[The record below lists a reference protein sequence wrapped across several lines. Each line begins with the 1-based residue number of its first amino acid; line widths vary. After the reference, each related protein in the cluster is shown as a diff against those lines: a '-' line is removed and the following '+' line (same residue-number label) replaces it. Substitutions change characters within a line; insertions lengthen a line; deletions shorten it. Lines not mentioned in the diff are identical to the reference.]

1 MNGGVMALI
10 RGPVV
15 FAVAWILM
23 ELMRNLLHLG
33 TGWPLWTIALI
44 TAVAVEIIIV
54 LYRYEKSAVGRGKGR
69 WLTAL
74 RLVALVALVWML
86 LQPVFSRK
94 VNRELEQEVIVVMD
108 DSASMDLVDPGQTES
123 RYDIAADAINE
134 SGLFDELEGKVGVR
148 IVRAARKALDEGE
161 EEAEGWDQATDL
173 ANAMTTVLEQV
184 PPDNLAGIVMVSDGR
199 HNRPARVEDI
209 ARRFG
214 ILDAPIGVVAIGSET
229 PPRDAAILEVRSP
242 DAIHLGDRLRVTT
255 VLKFDGY
262 RGRRAKVLLKKGE
275 EIVDE
280 RVISVPQDHHREEVR
295 FNDVPEAD
303 GINSY
308 TVELEDLGEEF
319 FDKNNSWQFE
329 TAITDARTNV
339 LIVDSHPRWEFRY
352 LRNLFYGRDK
362 SIHLQYVLLE
372 PDTILGQQPA
382 RIPASAARKF
392 GDAQATLLP
401 ESEEEWRKFDVII
414 IGDVPPNAIDEATW
428 QTIQSCV
435 TERAALLVAIA
446 GPRHMPHGISSQTA
460 RGLLPVNYTPS
471 RRTYFGSSAPPYRL
485 VLTAEGRNHPITA
498 QSDSRLENERLW
510 GEFPD
515 FRWRHPLL
523 TDQDK
528 DGVPDGSVKEGAD
541 VLVVASSEEDADIS
555 VNDASDLN
563 NALARLAQRKARES
577 RNALLLAQQVGNGK
591 VAMLLTDRTWRLR
604 EGVGDVY
611 HHRLWGQLVRWGAGP
626 NLRSGT
632 ASVRLGTDHLS
643 YTGDDKLQITARLW
657 DAAKLPV
664 QDESLKAEVWRD
676 GEKLATVQ
684 MSYLE
689 GSPGLHSAQAGPFP
703 GSGDYQIRLE
713 GKKVEDLLEADGEGN
728 VSTAFRVVG
737 AMSPV
742 ELSETTL
749 NRPLLETLAELSGGR
764 VVAPEESLQLAGLF
778 LTGEETREELRET
791 RLWDHWALLVLFCVL
806 LTSEWV
812 IRRGS
817 GLP

>member
-1 MNGGVMALI
+1 MI

-15 FAVAWILM
+15 FGASWGLM
-23 ELMRNLLHLG
+23 ELLRKVLHLG

-44 TAVAVEIIIV
+44 TALAIEFIIF
-54 LYRYEKSAVGRGKGR
+54 LYRYEQSAVGRTKGS

-74 RLVALVALVWML
+74 RLLALLALVWML

-94 VNRELEQEVIVVMD
+94 VNRELEQEVVVVLD
-108 DSASMDLVDPGQTES
+108 DSASMDLVDPGATAS
-123 RYDIAADAINE
+123 RYDIAADAINA
-134 SGLFDELEGKVGVR
+134 SGLFEELEGKVGVR
-148 IVRAARKALDEGE
+148 FMRAARKALGEDE

-184 PPDNLAGIVMVSDGR
+184 PPDNLAGIVMMTDGR
-199 HNRPARVEDI
+199 HNRPGRVEDV

-214 ILDAPIGVVAIGSET
+214 ILDAPIGVVGIGSED

-242 DAIHLGDRLRVTT
+242 DAIYLGDRLRVTT
-255 VLKFDGY
+255 VVKFDGY

-275 EIVDE
+275 EIVQE
-280 RVISVPQDHHREEVR
+280 QVISIPQDHHREEVR

-303 GINSY
+303 GINAY
-308 TVELEDLGEEF
+308 TVELENLGEEF
-319 FDKNNSWQFE
+319 FDRNNSWQFE

-339 LIVDSHPRWEFRY
+339 LILDSHPRWEFRY

-372 PDTILGQQPA
+372 PDTILGQQEE
-382 RIPASAARKF
+382 RVPASAARKF
-392 GDAQATLLP
+392 GDAQATDLP

-414 IGDVPPNAIDEATW
+414 IGDVPPESINESTW
-428 QTIQSCV
+428 DIIRSCV
-435 TERAALLVAIA
+435 TDRAAFLVAIA
-446 GPRHMPHGISSQTA
+446 GPRHMPHAFESGIA
-460 RGLLPVNYTPS
+460 RDLFPVRYTPG
-471 RRTYFGSSAPPYRL
+471 RRTFFGTKEPPFRL
-485 VLTAEGRNHPITA
+485 ILTAEGRNHPITA

-515 FRWRHPLL
+515 FRWRHPV
-523 TDQDK
+523 
-528 DGVPDGSVKEGAD
+528 DGVKEGAS
-541 VLVVASSEEDADIS
+541 VLVVASSEESEEEAVGNAD
-555 VNDASDLN
+555 DLRS
-563 NALARLAQRKARES
+563 ALSRLAQRKEREAK
-577 RNALLLAQQVGNGK
+577 NALLVAQQVGNGK

-604 EGVGDVY
+604 EGVGDIY
-611 HHRLWGQLVRWGAGP
+611 HHRFWGQLVRWGAGP

-632 ASVRLGTDHLS
+632 PSVRLGTDQLS
-643 YTGDDKLQITARLW
+643 YTGDDRLQITARLL
-657 DAAKLPV
+657 DEQKNPV
-664 QDESLKAEVWRD
+664 EDESLKAEIWRD
-676 GEKLATVQ
+676 GEKLTTVQ
-684 MSYLE
+684 MSYVE
-689 GSPGLHSAQAGPFP
+689 GSPGLHKAQAGPFP

-713 GKKVEDLLEADGEGN
+713 GRKASDLLEGEGAGG

-749 NRPLLETLAELSGGR
+749 NRPLLDTLAELSGGR
-764 VVAPEESLQLAGLF
+764 VVAPEDAGQLAGLF

-791 RLWDHWALLVLFCVL
+791 RLWDHWALLVLFCAL

>member
-1 MNGGVMALI
+1 MSAGLMMI
-10 RGPVV
+10 RGSLV
-15 FAVAWILM
+15 FAAAWGLM
-23 ELMRNLLHLG
+23 ELLRKVFHLG

-44 TAVAVEIIIV
+44 TAVAVEFIIF
-54 LYRYEKSAVGRGKGR
+54 LYRYEQSAVGRTKGH

-74 RLVALVALVWML
+74 RLLALVALIWML

-108 DSASMDLVDPGQTES
+108 DSASMDLVDPGQTAS
-123 RYDIAADAINE
+123 RYDISKDAINA
-134 SGLFDELEGKVGVR
+134 SGLFEALKGKVGVR
-148 IVRAARKALDEGE
+148 IVRAARKTLSEGE
-161 EEAEGWDQATDL
+161 EAAEGWDQATDL
-173 ANAMTTVLEQV
+173 AKAMTTVLEQV
-184 PPDNLAGIVMVSDGR
+184 PPDNLAGLVMVTDGR
-199 HNRPARVEDI
+199 HNRPGRVEDI

-214 ILDAPIGVVAIGSET
+214 ILDAPIGVVGIGSET

-242 DAIHLGDRLRVTT
+242 DAIYLGDRLRVAT

-262 RGRRAKVLLKKGE
+262 RGRRAKVLLKKGD
-275 EIVDE
+275 EIVQE
-280 RVISVPQDHHREEVR
+280 QMISIPQDHHREEVR
-295 FNDVPEAD
+295 FNDVPEED
-303 GINSY
+303 GINAY
-308 TVELEDLGEEF
+308 TVELENLGEEF
-319 FDKNNSWQFE
+319 FDRNNSWQFE

-372 PDTILGQQPA
+372 PDTILGQQVVPV
-382 RIPASAARKF
+382 PASAARKF
-392 GDAQATLLP
+392 GDAQATRLP

-414 IGDVPPNAIDEATW
+414 IGDVPPEAIGENTW

-435 TERAALLVAIA
+435 TERAAFLVAIA
-446 GPRHMPHGISSQTA
+446 GPRHMPHAIESGIA
-460 RGLLPVNYTPS
+460 RELLPVKYTPS
-471 RRTYFGSSAPPYRL
+471 RRTFFGTKEPPYRL
-485 VLTAEGRNHPITA
+485 ILTAEGRNHPITA

-510 GEFPD
+510 GEFPE
-515 FRWRHPLL
+515 FRWRHPVE
-523 TDQDK
+523 
-528 DGVPDGSVKEGAD
+528 GVKEGASI
-541 VLVVASSEEDADIS
+541 LVVASGEDDGEVS
-555 VNDASDLN
+555 VNNADDLS
-563 NALARLAQRKARES
+563 NALSRLAQRKEREA
-577 RNALLLAQQVGNGK
+577 RNALLVTQQVGNGK
-591 VAMLLTDRTWRLR
+591 VAMLLTDRSWRLR
-604 EGVGDVY
+604 EGVGDIY
-611 HHRLWGQLVRWGAGP
+611 HHRFWGQLVRWGAGP

-657 DAAKLPV
+657 DAEKNPV
-664 QDESLKAEVWRD
+664 KDESLKAEVWRD

-684 MSYLE
+684 MRYVE
-689 GSPGLHSAQAGPFP
+689 GSPGLHKAQAGPFP
-703 GSGDYQIRLE
+703 GSGNYQIKLV
-713 GKKVEDLLEADGEGN
+713 GKKASDLLEAEGEGG

-749 NRPLLETLAELSGGR
+749 NRPLLDTLAELSGGR
-764 VVAPEESLQLAGLF
+764 VVAPEEAGQLAGLF

-791 RLWDHWALLVLFCVL
+791 RLWDHWALLVLFCAL

-812 IRRGS
+812 IRRRS

>member
-1 MNGGVMALI
+1 MSGALIMI

-15 FAVAWILM
+15 FGASWVLM
-23 ELMRNLLHLG
+23 ELLHKVLHLG

-44 TAVAVEIIIV
+44 TALAVEFIIF
-54 LYRYEKSAVGRGKGR
+54 LYRYEQSAVGRTKGN

-74 RLVALVALVWML
+74 RLLALLALVWML

-94 VNRELEQEVIVVMD
+94 VNRELEQEVVVVLD
-108 DSASMDLVDPGQTES
+108 DSASMDLVDPGATAS
-123 RYDIAADAINE
+123 RYDIAADAINQ
-134 SGLFDELEGKVGVR
+134 SGLFEDLKGRVGVR
-148 IVRAARKALDEGE
+148 FMRAARKALSEDE

-184 PPDNLAGIVMVSDGR
+184 PPDNLAGIVMMTDGR
-199 HNRPARVEDI
+199 HNRPGRVEDV

-214 ILDAPIGVVAIGSET
+214 ILDAPIGVVGIGSEE

-242 DAIHLGDRLRVTT
+242 DAIYLGDRLRVAT
-255 VLKFDGY
+255 VVKFDGY

-275 EIVDE
+275 EIVQE
-280 RVISVPQDHHREEVR
+280 QVISIPQDHHREEVR

-303 GINSY
+303 GINAY
-308 TVELEDLGEEF
+308 TVELENLGEEF
-319 FDKNNSWQFE
+319 FDRNNSWQFE

-339 LIVDSHPRWEFRY
+339 LILDSHPRWEFRY

-372 PDTILGQQPA
+372 PDTILGQQEE
-382 RIPASAARKF
+382 RVPASAARKF
-392 GDAQATLLP
+392 GDAQATDLP

-414 IGDVPPNAIDEATW
+414 IGDVPPESINENTW
-428 QTIQSCV
+428 DIIRSCV
-435 TERAALLVAIA
+435 TDRAAFLVAIA
-446 GPRHMPHGISSQTA
+446 GPRHMPHAFESGIA
-460 RGLLPVNYTPS
+460 RDLLPVRYTPS
-471 RRTYFGSSAPPYRL
+471 RRTFFGTKEPPFRL
-485 VLTAEGRNHPITA
+485 ILTAEGRNHPITA

-515 FRWRHPLL
+515 FRWRQPV
-523 TDQDK
+523 
-528 DGVPDGSVKEGAD
+528 DGVKEGAS
-541 VLVVASSEEDADIS
+541 VLVVASSEESEEAAVGNVD
-555 VNDASDLN
+555 DLRS
-563 NALARLAQRKARES
+563 ALSRLAQRKEREAK
-577 RNALLLAQQVGNGK
+577 NALLVAQQVGNGK

-604 EGVGDVY
+604 EGVGDIY
-611 HHRLWGQLVRWGAGP
+611 HHRFWGQLVRWGAGP
-626 NLRSGT
+626 NLRSGPP
-632 ASVRLGTDHLS
+632 SVRLGTDQLS
-643 YTGDDKLQITARLW
+643 YTGDDKLQITARLL
-657 DAAKLPV
+657 DEQKNPV
-664 QDESLKAEVWRD
+664 EDGSLKAEVWRD
-676 GEKLATVQ
+676 GEKLTTVQ
-684 MSYLE
+684 MRYVE
-689 GSPGLHSAQAGPFP
+689 GSPGLHKAQAGPFP

-713 GKKVEDLLEADGEGN
+713 GRKASDLLEGEGAGG

-749 NRPLLETLAELSGGR
+749 NRPLLDTLAELSGGR
-764 VVAPEESLQLAGLF
+764 VVAPEEAGQLAGLF

-791 RLWDHWALLVLFCVL
+791 RLWDHWALLVLFCAL

>member
-1 MNGGVMALI
+1 MSAGLMMI
-10 RGPVV
+10 RGSLV
-15 FAVAWILM
+15 FAAAWGLM
-23 ELMRNLLHLG
+23 ELLRKVFHLG

-44 TAVAVEIIIV
+44 TAVAVEFIIF
-54 LYRYEKSAVGRGKGR
+54 LYRYEQSAVGRTKGH

-74 RLVALVALVWML
+74 RLLALIALIWML

-108 DSASMDLVDPGQTES
+108 DSASMDLVDPGQTAS
-123 RYDIAADAINE
+123 RYDISKDAINA
-134 SGLFDELEGKVGVR
+134 SGLFEALKGKVGVR
-148 IVRAARKALDEGE
+148 IVRAARKTLSEGE
-161 EEAEGWDQATDL
+161 EAAEGWDQATDL
-173 ANAMTTVLEQV
+173 AKAMTTVLEQV
-184 PPDNLAGIVMVSDGR
+184 PPDNLAGLVMVTDGR
-199 HNRPARVEDI
+199 HNRPGRVEDI

-214 ILDAPIGVVAIGSET
+214 ILDAPIGVVGIGSET

-242 DAIHLGDRLRVTT
+242 DAIYLGDRLRVAT

-262 RGRRAKVLLKKGE
+262 RGRRAKVLLKKGD
-275 EIVDE
+275 EIVQE
-280 RVISVPQDHHREEVR
+280 QMISIPQDHHREEVR
-295 FNDVPEAD
+295 FNDVPEED
-303 GINSY
+303 GINAY
-308 TVELEDLGEEF
+308 TVELENLGEEF
-319 FDKNNSWQFE
+319 FDRNNSWQFE

-372 PDTILGQQPA
+372 PDTILGQQVVPV
-382 RIPASAARKF
+382 PASAARKF
-392 GDAQATLLP
+392 GDAQATRLP

-414 IGDVPPNAIDEATW
+414 IGDVPPEAIGENTW

-446 GPRHMPHGISSQTA
+446 GPRHMPHAIESGIA
-460 RGLLPVNYTPS
+460 RELLPVKYTPS
-471 RRTYFGSSAPPYRL
+471 RRTFFGTKEPPYRL
-485 VLTAEGRNHPITA
+485 ILTAEGRNHPITA

-510 GEFPD
+510 GEFPE
-515 FRWRHPLL
+515 FRWRHPVE
-523 TDQDK
+523 
-528 DGVPDGSVKEGAD
+528 GVKEGASI
-541 VLVVASSEEDADIS
+541 LVVASSEDDGEVS
-555 VNDASDLN
+555 VNNVDDLS
-563 NALARLAQRKARES
+563 NALSRLAQRKEREA
-577 RNALLLAQQVGNGK
+577 RNALLVTQQVGNGK
-591 VAMLLTDRTWRLR
+591 VAMLLTDRSWRLR
-604 EGVGDVY
+604 EGVGDIY
-611 HHRLWGQLVRWGAGP
+611 HHRFWGQLVRWGAGP

-657 DAAKLPV
+657 DAEKNPV
-664 QDESLKAEVWRD
+664 KDESLKAEVWRD

-684 MSYLE
+684 MRYVE
-689 GSPGLHSAQAGPFP
+689 GSPGLHKAQAGPFP
-703 GSGDYQIRLE
+703 GSGNYQIKLV
-713 GKKVEDLLEADGEGN
+713 GKKASDLLEAEGEGG

-749 NRPLLETLAELSGGR
+749 NRPLLDTLAELSGGR
-764 VVAPEESLQLAGLF
+764 VVAPEEAGQLAGLF

-791 RLWDHWALLVLFCVL
+791 RLWDHWALLVLFCAL

-812 IRRGS
+812 IRRRS